1 MTKQM
6 YVPHENK
13 LNLIPVRPGVFF
25 VLWDFSNER
34 EKRIKAGEFSENVK
48 IRLFNQAEEICS
60 ENLFLWKKRKA
71 YLHHEPRAG
80 VFHAILYVESA
91 EGWIIL
97 SESDKKLSPAMPGSI
112 DEKSHASLEFHKTK
126 VGT

>member
-60 ENLFLWKKRKA
+60 ENLFLWKKRK
-71 YLHHEPRAG
+71 HQQQE
-80 VFHAILYVESA
+80 
-91 EGWIIL
+91 
-97 SESDKKLSPAMPGSI
+97 
-112 DEKSHASLEFHKTK
+112 
-126 VGT
+126 